1 MTNHDQLGAVIL
13 WAAVAGMLAGDLVWR
28 YLHRART
35 RRPALTP
42 LADIDWDQRRDELH
56 AHDASHA
63 ARYLDTELWLED
75 CARKNGEAS

>member
-1 MTNHDQLGAVIL
+1 MTNHDQLGAVLL
-13 WAAVAGMLAGDLVWR
+13 WGSVAGVLAGDLVWR

-42 LADIDWDQRRDELH
+42 LADIDWDQLRDEMH
-56 AHDASHA
+56 AHDAAHA

-75 CARKNGEAS
+75 CARKNGEQR